1 MRKSSMPREIAPFL
15 KDFLA
20 MRQNLHKQAAVPMA
34 APIIANSIPIGKKTK
49 STKEQ
54 SMDDMMGGSI
64 ARIIEEKPPKKEVM
78 AYFQTQCDKL
88 TKEKMK

>member
-1 MRKSSMPREIAPFL
+1 MPREISPFL

-20 MRQNLHKQAAVPMA
+20 MRQNLHKQATQMA
-34 APIIANSIPIGKKTK
+34 APIVANAVPIGKKVK

-54 SMDDMMGGSI
+54 TMDDMMGGSI

-78 AYFQTQCDKL
+78 DYFQTQCDKM